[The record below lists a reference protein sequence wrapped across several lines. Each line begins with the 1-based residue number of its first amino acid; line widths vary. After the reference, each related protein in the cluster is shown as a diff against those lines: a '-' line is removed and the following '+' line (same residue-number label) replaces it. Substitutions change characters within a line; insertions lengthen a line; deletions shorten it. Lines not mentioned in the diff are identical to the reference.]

1 MTDRER
7 QPHMPETPSLPDS
20 RQPPSSIEELRAL
33 MLAIARSES
42 EIVLGRKT
50 REALDRILELQ
61 GSPVVLSI
69 TTLAEELGVN
79 PSTLTRLA
87 QTLGYRGFGA
97 FQQVLL
103 SAQFARPAAFYTRQ
117 AQAALSGSEG
127 GSRAAVE
134 RLCHENQAN
143 ITKFLEGFDAKSF
156 DAAVGHIAEARRV
169 VVFGKR
175 QFHSFAAFLAYGLR
189 MVRSDVALLDGLGV
203 AEELATLAK
212 GDVLIAASCAPYT
225 AVVVETTR
233 VAKERG
239 LTVIAVTDRAS
250 SPLINASDAALL
262 VPHDTSFLSN
272 SMTAFIACA
281 ECLINACAAQ
291 LGERA
296 AAALADRDALI
307 TRLKIEI

>member
-1 MTDRER
+1 MTDRGR
-7 QPHMPETPSLPDS
+7 QPHMPETPRLPDS
-20 RQPPSSIEELRAL
+20 RKPPSSIEELRAL
-33 MLAIARSES
+33 MLAIARSEAD
-42 EIVLGRKT
+42 IALGRKA

-87 QTLGYRGFGA
+87 QNLGYPGFGA

-103 SAQFARPAAFYTRQ
+103 SASFARPAAFYTRQ
-117 AQAALSGSEG
+117 AQAALSGSEK

-134 RLCHENQAN
+134 QLCRENQAN
-143 ITKFLEGFDAKSF
+143 ITRFLEGFDTDSF
-156 DAAVGHIAEARRV
+156 DAAVTHIAEARRV

-189 MVRSDVALLDGLGV
+189 MIRSDVALLDGLGV
-203 AEELATLAK
+203 AEGLATLAK

-239 LTVIAVTDRAS
+239 LTVIAITDRAS
-250 SPLINASDAALL
+250 SPLIDASDAALL

-272 SMTAFIACA
+272 SMTAFTACA
-281 ECLINACAAQ
+281 ECLINACAAR
-291 LGERA
+291 LGDRA